1 MLTWEWGV
9 RYPDFMDCLVP
20 LAALPTA
27 EAV

>member
-1 MLTWEWGV
+1 VVADRAVARRRVAE
-9 RYPDFMDCLVP
+9 DE

>member
-1 MLTWEWGV
+1 VVADKAVARRRQAQDE
-9 RYPDFMDCLVP
+9 